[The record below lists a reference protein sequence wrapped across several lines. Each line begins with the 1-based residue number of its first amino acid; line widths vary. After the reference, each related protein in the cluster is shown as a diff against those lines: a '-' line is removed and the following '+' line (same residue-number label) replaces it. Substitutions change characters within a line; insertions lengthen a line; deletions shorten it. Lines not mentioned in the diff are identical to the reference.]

1 MVIHCRTGFCPG
13 RTTKQAQRFKSGD
26 PGLRRSFPCRQF
38 PEAYSRNFIM
48 WRLVFLMA
56 AVSAQIPSLGFCP
69 DYQPMADFNIN
80 HFLGT
85 WYEAERY
92 FSVSELGTRC
102 VTTKY
107 ESTPEG
113 RIIVSNEIIN
123 SMTGMK
129 RVLDGHL
136 QMIGRDGEG
145 RMFVKYAALPRP
157 YDTEFSVLDTDY
169 DNYAVMWSCS
179 GMGPVHIQSA
189 WILTR
194 ERLAPALTLQKA
206 YAALDKFKVS
216 RAFFVKTN
224 QADCYVLPEPA
235 AYPEAKEAGISEI
248 SGKHASMV
256 PVASASKTETI
267 VEKKVAPEVKAEVPQ
282 VKSAIPESIEEVKPE
297 IKQSESMKNEEKL
310 EIPEK
315 PANIKKDIPDMK
327 ESSVSK
333 IQTVSKPVQ

>member
-1 MVIHCRTGFCPG
+1 
-13 RTTKQAQRFKSGD
+13 
-26 PGLRRSFPCRQF
+26 
-38 PEAYSRNFIM
+38 M
-48 WRLVFLMA
+48 WRLFYLIA

-69 DYQPMADFNIN
+69 DYQPMEDFNIN
-80 HFLGT
+80 RFLGT

-129 RVLDGHL
+129 RVLDGYL

-145 RMFVKYAALPRP
+145 RMIVKYAALPVP

-169 DNYAVMWSCS
+169 NSYAVMWSCS
-179 GMGPVHIQSA
+179 GIGPMHIQSA
-189 WILTR
+189 WVLTR

-206 YAALDKFKVS
+206 YAALEKFKVS

-224 QADCYVLPEPA
+224 QADCYILPEPA
-235 AYPEAKEAGISEI
+235 AYAEFKEAGISEI

-256 PVASASKTETI
+256 PVPSASKTEAV
-267 VEKKVAPEVKAEVPQ
+267 VEVPTKNKVEPEVKPEIPII
-282 VKSAIPESIEEVKPE
+282 KSIIPESIEELKTE
-297 IKQSESMKNEEKL
+297 IKESESVKKEEKI

-315 PANIKKDIPDMK
+315 PANIKKDMPDMK
-327 ESSVSK
+327 ESSASK
-333 IQTVSKPVQ
+333 VQDIPKPVQ